1 MNRNGSR
8 KIEFYG
14 RVEAVFKEAMI
25 QLREIGIEPSG
36 PILDLS
42 INTRARKRLGCCK
55 KDGRGY
61 RIEISELCSEL
72 DDKAL
77 KEIVIHEL
85 LHTCSNSM
93 NHGAA
98 WKCNAER
105 VRRELGYRVSSTANY
120 EKLGLDEKALS
131 HYRYKITCRNCGSE
145 MYRIK
150 KSRVVTHPE
159 AYRCSRCGGILEV
172 TRL

>member
-1 MNRNGSR
+1 VKASF
-8 KIEFYG
+8 E
-14 RVEAVFKEAMI
+14 EAVI

-36 PILDLS
+36 PIMNLS

-55 KDGRGY
+55 KEGRGY
-61 RIEISELCSEL
+61 SIEISELCSGL

-77 KEIVIHEL
+77 KEIIIHEL
-85 LHTCSNSM
+85 LHTCRNSM
-93 NHGAA
+93 NHGPA
-98 WKCNAER
+98 WKYNAER
-105 VRRELGYRVSSTANY
+105 VRRELGYRISSTANY
-120 EKLGLDEKALS
+120 EKLGLDEKVKS
-131 HYRYKITCRNCGSE
+131 NFRYKITCINCGSE

-150 KSRVVTHPE
+150 KSRVVAHPE